1 MNKKFKI
8 IIISIILVIA
18 IIFAI
23 TRINKKT
30 NKTNI
35 ELDSNNAIADI
46 TLEDIEFKDIS
57 MSYEEGITTIKANVY
72 NNTKE
77 TKSIN
82 VKITLKDENGNIL
95 KSMIQIIENIEPST
109 KKLLQTGA
117 LGDYT
122 KVNNIQFE
130 VLSDKDIEQY
140 N

>member
-1 MNKKFKI
+1 MNKKI

-23 TRINKKT
+23 TRT
-30 NKTNI
+30 NKNSKKVNI
-35 ELDSNNAIADI
+35 ELSENNTIENI
-46 TLEDIEFKDIS
+46 TLEEIEFKDIGIN
-57 MSYEEGITTIKANVY
+57 YEEGITTIKANVY

-82 VKITLKDENGNIL
+82 VKITLKDENGNEI
-95 KSMIQIIENIEPST
+95 KTMIQIIENIEPNR
-109 KKLLQTGA
+109 KKLLQTGT

-122 KVNNIQFE
+122 KAKDIQFE
-130 VLSDKDIEQY
+130 VLSDKEVEQY